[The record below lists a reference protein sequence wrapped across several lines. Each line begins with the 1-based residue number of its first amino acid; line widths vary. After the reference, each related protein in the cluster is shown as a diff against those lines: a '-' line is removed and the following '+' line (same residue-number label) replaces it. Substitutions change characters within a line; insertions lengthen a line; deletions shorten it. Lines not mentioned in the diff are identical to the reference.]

1 MAIWQFDLCFNPAY
15 APAPISSKDGWEAPP
30 LPPSV
35 AYAVQ
40 EDLAHYFGPPWL
52 MLDDWIVF
60 GPENGNRMD
69 LLFESDGSAGVY
81 VRCDTR
87 DDGPQFLVLITDL
100 ARVHQANFYNP
111 STKELIEP
119 DRWQIQA
126 AMTRSMSTSWN

>member
-1 MAIWQFDLCFNPAY
+1 MATWQFDLCFNPIG
-15 APAPISSKDGWEAPP
+15 APASASSKDGWEAPP

-35 AYAVQ
+35 AYGVQ

-60 GPENGNRMD
+60 GPENGNRVD
-69 LLFESDGSAGVY
+69 LLFENDGSAGVY

-100 ARVHQANFYNP
+100 ARIHQSNFYSP

-126 AMTRSMSTSWN
+126 AMTRSMSTNWN